1 MRLFLDSAN
10 ITQLQPL
17 LSTGVFYGVTT
28 NPLILKESG
37 LTAAELPAF
46 TKAALQAGARE
57 VYLQA
62 WGSQAEDLY
71 RRAQALAGIDGRVVV
86 KLPATQEGLS
96 AASRLAAEGVRT
108 CITAVYTPFQA
119 LLAAAVGATF
129 VAPYLG
135 RINDS
140 GRDGYAIIAKM
151 AEALRRTSSAT
162 EILAA
167 SIRSTADLVT
177 LAQEGVRCITFST
190 QIAERLFQEPMTLEA
205 TLVFEQSMQEVGV

>member
-10 ITQLQPL
+10 ITQLQSL
-17 LSTGVFYGVTT
+17 LSTGAFYGVTT
-28 NPLILKESG
+28 NPLILKENG
-37 LTAAELPAF
+37 LSPLELPSF
-46 TKAALQAGARE
+46 VKATLQAGARE

-62 WGSQAEDLY
+62 WGQQVEDLLQC
-71 RRAQALAGIDGRVVV
+71 AHSLARLDERVVV

-96 AASRLAAEGVRT
+96 VASRLAVEGVRT

-119 LLAAAVGATF
+119 LLASAVDAAF

-135 RINDS
+135 RLNDS

-151 AEALRRTSSAT
+151 AEALRCIGSAT

-177 LAQEGVRCITFST
+177 LAQKGVRCITFSVP
-190 QIAERLFQEPMTLEA
+190 IAERLFQEPMTLEA
-205 TLVFEQSMQEVGV
+205 TQAFEQIMQEVSA

>member
-10 ITQLQPL
+10 LARLQPL
-17 LSTGVFYGVTT
+17 LGTGVFYGVTT

-37 LTAAELPAF
+37 LSVVELPTF

-62 WGSQAEDLY
+62 WGRQSEALY
-71 RRAQALAGIDGRVVV
+71 RCGQSLAAIDGRVVV

-135 RINDS
+135 RINDA

-151 AEALRRTSSAT
+151 AEALRRTGSAT

-205 TLVFEQSMQEVGV
+205 TLAFEQFMQEVGA